1 MASQT
6 RWHSISRLRYD
17 SAFYGYAMPFD
28 LVKVCNMG
36 GTLNNFSGPIFVFAQ
51 GRSVPISRGSP
62 PIT

>member
-6 RWHSISRLRYD
+6 TLHSIIRLRYD
-17 SAFYGYAMPFD
+17 YALCGHAMPFD
-28 LVKVCNMG
+28 LVKECIMG
-36 GTLNNFSGPIFVFAQ
+36 GTLSNFSGPIFVFVQ